1 MARERLSTHQG
12 KTVSAQIG
20 PIGEAVTLMR
30 VTAAGE
36 MEMVGERAMN
46 QNGGDGR
53 TGRNGQSAS
62 SARPDV
68 AFAIPLKLIPRL
80 LRGDDSA
87 FSEISFNGDSEFAAT
102 LSTIGRNI
110 EWDVEEDLSKLV
122 GDIAAH
128 RIVGTVKSLGTWQQ
142 DATTRLNENM
152 VEYLAEEKRAFIT
165 HQALES
171 LALTNETLRDDVARL
186 EARIEAKIKARINA
200 KLNTL
205 SDSA

>member
-1 MARERLSTHQG
+1 MARERLSSHKG
-12 KTVSAQIG
+12 KTVSAQVG

-36 MEMVGERAMN
+36 MEMVGEGAAN
-46 QNGGDGR
+46 KH
-53 TGRNGQSAS
+53 GRNGQDGQSAS
-62 SARPDV
+62 IAAPDV
-68 AFAIPLKLIPRL
+68 AFTIPLKLIPRL
-80 LRGDDSA
+80 LRDDDSA
-87 FSEISFNGDSEFAAT
+87 FSEISFNGDSEFVAT
-102 LSTIGRNI
+102 LSTIGRNM
-110 EWDVEEDLSKLV
+110 EWDVEQDLSTLV

-152 VEYLAEEKRAFIT
+152 IEYLTEEKRAFIT

-200 KLNTL
+200 KLNKL